1 MTFLL
6 DRFITAQATS
16 YVQALSE
23 IRAGR
28 KRSHWMWFI
37 FPQLKG
43 LGSSS
48 NALYYG
54 IEGLAEATAY
64 LKDKILGARLIEIS
78 RALLT
83 LPGSNATTVMGSPDD
98 MKLRSSMTLFSEVE
112 GADAVFEQVLEKY
125 FQGQKDART
134 LAMLGQLGG

>member
-1 MTFLL
+1 ML
-6 DRFITAQATS
+6 DRFISAQATS
-16 YVQALSE
+16 YEQALSE

-48 NALYYG
+48 NASYYG

-64 LKDKILGARLIEIS
+64 LQNPTLGNRLIEIS
-78 RALLT
+78 RALLA
-83 LPGSNATTVMGSPDD
+83 LPGNNATTVMGSPDD
-98 MKLRSSMTLFSEVE
+98 MKLRSSMTLFSQVE
-112 GADAVFEQVLEKY
+112 GADVVYEQVLDKY
-125 FQGQKDART
+125 FHGQKDART
-134 LAMLGQLGG
+134 LAMLGI